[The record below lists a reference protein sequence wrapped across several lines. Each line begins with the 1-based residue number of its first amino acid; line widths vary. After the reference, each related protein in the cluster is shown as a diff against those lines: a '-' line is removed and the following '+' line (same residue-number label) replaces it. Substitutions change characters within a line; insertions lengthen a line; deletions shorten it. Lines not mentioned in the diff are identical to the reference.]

1 MPDETD
7 LAPAPHRPTLADLD
21 PERAATDGLVAM
33 ARGHREGQDDPAPE
47 RPPGNLP
54 AVLRARCDVLLAGAI
69 TALDAA
75 YRLASIIGAVEGAL
89 DPPGAPAARH

>member
-1 MPDETD
+1 MTD
-7 LAPAPHRPTLADLD
+7 HAYPAPCTRPTRADLD

-54 AVLRARCDVLLAGAI
+54 AVLRARCDVLLAGEI

>member
-1 MPDETD
+1 MPDH
-7 LAPAPHRPTLADLD
+7 AYPAPCTRPTRADLD
-21 PERAATDGLVAM
+21 PERAATDGLVAL

-47 RPPGNLP
+47 RLPGNLP
-54 AVLRARCDVLLAGAI
+54 AVLRALCDVLLAGEI

-75 YRLASIIGAVEGAL
+75 YRLASIIDAVEGAI